1 MSVSGSD
8 RAAGDNETS
17 SHSRKAHRAWYFE
30 TILMVTERIKHD
42 SDRAMIGQPA
52 CTRTPN
58 VVDLVVTVIDKLTYL
73 NRCDR
78 YNKFYFMYEDQIG
91 ILLIDVSCHMHLH
104 FLIKRS
110 RKVPI
115 RSLLNFPRWY
125 MRIRSILNTILYRL
139 PMQTIN

>member
-42 SDRAMIGQPA
+42 SDRGMIGQPA
-52 CTRTPN
+52 CTRTPS
-58 VVDLVVTVIDKLTYL
+58 VVDLVVAVIDTLIYL
-73 NRCDR
+73 NRCNR
-78 YNKFYFMYEDQIG
+78 YDKFCFLYENQISLG
-91 ILLIDVSCHMHLH
+91 ILLIDLSCHIHLH

-110 RKVPI
+110 RKLPI
-115 RSLLNFPRWY
+115 Y
-125 MRIRSILNTILYRL
+125 V
-139 PMQTIN
+139 